1 MTLRKQF
8 LIPCMIVL
16 AIGLIGLS
24 YWGYKN
30 TNSAVQESV
39 SGQLQQAT
47 QGLTTSGSGWFDD
60 RRMDVTG
67 WAADPLYAKSILN
80 TFVGRAT
87 RRAANERLAMT
98 KVGYNYYKTIGLVDL
113 SGIVVASSDESQLGK
128 DMSGRDFYSARGGD
142 KAFLSDA
149 VLAANSKSPVV
160 TVAAPV
166 RTGDEVTG
174 LLFAVISLDYF
185 NQRFVKP
192 IAVGETG
199 RVLMFN
205 KQGRAIIHPDAS
217 QVMKLDIKTLIPES
231 FQNRRE
237 TLIADYS
244 DGEVQR
250 RGAIKTMEGLGWTVI
265 VDADMDEINAP
276 GENVGITNMG
286 LSAGLLLILGVAI
299 SVILDRIIRPLR
311 KITETMGKL
320 AEGDTSVE
328 VPALNR
334 SDEIGE
340 MASAVDVFKTNAIRM
355 DEMQAEKEQA
365 EHRTQTEKR
374 QSMNEMAERFERSV
388 MEVVGNVSAAA
399 TDLQET
405 AQSMSATAEETSQ
418 QATAVSTASSQ
429 ATANVQTVATA
440 AEEMSASIAE
450 IGRQV
455 GQSAKIANNAVQE
468 VAKTNQTVQ
477 GLAEA
482 AAKIGEVVNLIN
494 DIAGQT
500 NLLALNATIEAARAG
515 EAGKGFAVVAQ
526 EVKNLANQT
535 AKATEEISSQIIAV
549 QEETSSTVDA
559 IDGIMSVISEISDIA
574 TTIASAVDQQGASTK
589 EIARNVQEAARGTQE
604 VNSKIEQVS
613 TAADESGSAAGKV
626 LTSSGNLS
634 EQSDRLQEQVG
645 KFLEQIRIA

>member
-8 LIPCMIVL
+8 LIPCMLVL
-16 AIGLIGLS
+16 AFGLGGLS

-30 TNSAVQESV
+30 TNNAVQVSV

-47 QGLTTSGSGWFDD
+47 QGLATSGSGWFAD

-67 WAADPLYAKSILN
+67 WAADPLYAKSLLS

-87 RRAANERLAMT
+87 RRAANERLAMI
-98 KVGYNYYKTIGLVDL
+98 KAGYEYYETIGLVDL
-113 SGIVVASSDESQLGK
+113 TGTVVASSDESQLREN
-128 DMSGRDFYSARGGD
+128 MSGRDFFSARASG

-149 VLAANSKSPVV
+149 SAAEGSDSPVV

-166 RTGDEVTG
+166 MNGDEVRG

-185 NQRFVKP
+185 DQRFAKP
-192 IAVGETG
+192 VTVGETG

-205 KQGRAIIHPDAS
+205 KQGLAIVHPDAS
-217 QVMKLDIKTLIPES
+217 KVMKLDIKTLIPETYLDR
-231 FQNRRE
+231 QE
-237 TLIADYS
+237 ALIADYT

-250 RGAIKTMEGLGWTVI
+250 RAAIKTMEGLGWTVI
-265 VDADMDEINAP
+265 VDANQEEIDAP
-276 GENVGITNMG
+276 GKNVGVTNIW
-286 LSAGLLLILGVAI
+286 LSAGLLLILGAAI
-299 SVILDRIIRPLR
+299 TGILDRIIRPLR
-311 KITETMGKL
+311 KITEVMGTL
-320 AEGDTSVE
+320 AEGDTSVD

-340 MASAVDVFKTNAIRM
+340 MATAVNVFKTNAIRM
-355 DEMQAEKEQA
+355 GEMQAEKEQA
-365 EHRTQTEKR
+365 ENRAHEEKR

-388 MEVVGNVSAAA
+388 MEVVGNVSTSA
-399 TDLQET
+399 TDLQQT
-405 AQSMSATAEETSQ
+405 AKSMSATAEETSL
-418 QATAVSTASSQ
+418 QASAVSTASSQ

-455 GQSAKIANNAVQE
+455 GQSAKIATGAVQE
-468 VAKTNQTVQ
+468 VARTNQTVQ

-482 AAKIGEVVNLIN
+482 AAKIGEVVDLIN

-535 AKATEEISSQIIAV
+535 AKATEEISSQIVAV
-549 QEETSSTVDA
+549 QDETRSTVEA
-559 IDGIMSVISEISDIA
+559 IDGIMSVINEINDIA
-574 TTIASAVDQQGASTK
+574 TTIASAVDQQGASTQ

-604 VNSKIEQVS
+604 VNNKIGQVS
-613 TAADESGSAAGKV
+613 SAADESGSAAGKV
-626 LTSSGNLS
+626 LTSAGNLS
-634 EQSDRLQEQVG
+634 QQSDMLQEQVG
-645 KFLEQIRIA
+645 KFLAQIRVA

>member
-8 LIPCMIVL
+8 LFPTLVVL
-16 AIGLIGLS
+16 MIGLAGLS
-24 YWGYKN
+24 YLGYKN
-30 TNSAVQESV
+30 TNTAVEDSV
-39 SGQLQQAT
+39 AGQLQQAA
-47 QGLTTSGSGWFDD
+47 QGLATSGSGWFAD

-67 WAADPLYAKSILN
+67 WAADPLYSKSLLD

-87 RRAANERLAMT
+87 RRAASERLVMN
-98 KVGYNYYKTIGLVDL
+98 KKGYGYYMTIGLMNLD
-113 SGIVVASSDESQLGK
+113 GTVVASSDEDQVGK
-128 DMSGRDFYSARGGD
+128 SMSKRDFFTKSKNGD
-142 KAFLSDA
+142 AIISDA
-149 VLAANSKSPVV
+149 TISEYSSSPVV

-166 RTGDEVTG
+166 ITDNAVAGM
-174 LLFAVISLDYF
+174 LFAVISLDYF
-185 NQRFVKP
+185 NERFITPVK
-192 IAVGETG
+192 VGETG
-199 RVLMFN
+199 RALVFN
-205 KQGRAIIHPDAS
+205 KKGLAIIHPDAS
-217 QVMKLDIKTLIPES
+217 QVMKLDVNDLTSMAAGDQRKAT
-231 FQNRRE
+231 
-237 TLIADYS
+237 DYL
-244 DGEVQR
+244 DGETQR
-250 RGAIKTMEGLGWTVI
+250 MAAIRAVEGLGWTII
-265 VDADMDEINAP
+265 VDAAQEEIDEP

-286 LSAGLLLILGVAI
+286 LSAGLLVILGIAI
-299 SVILDRIIRPLR
+299 TVILDRIIRPLR
-311 KITETMGKL
+311 KITETMGRL
-320 AEGDTSVE
+320 AEGDTSVD
-328 VPALNR
+328 VPALGR

-340 MASAVDVFKTNAIRM
+340 MATAVDVFKTNAIRM
-355 DEMQAEKEQA
+355 DEMQTEKDEA
-365 EHRTQTEKR
+365 EHRSREEKR
-374 QSMNEMAERFERSV
+374 KSMNEMAERFERSV
-388 MEVVGNVSAAA
+388 MEVVGNVSTSA
-399 TDLQET
+399 TDLQVT
-405 AQSMSATAEETSQ
+405 AESMSATAEETSQ
-418 QATAVSTASSQ
+418 QASAVSTASTQ

-482 AAKIGEVVNLIN
+482 AAKIGEVVDLIN

-549 QEETSSTVDA
+549 QDETRSTVDS
-559 IDGIMSVISEISDIA
+559 IDGIMSVITEISDIS
-574 TTIASAVDQQGASTK
+574 TTIASAVDQQGASTQ

-626 LTSSGNLS
+626 LTSADNLS
-634 EQSDRLQEQVG
+634 QQSDKLQEQVG
-645 KFLEQIRIA
+645 KFLDQIRVA